1 MTRWRL
7 IRASLLQRKLR
18 TLVTVA
24 GVAIGCA
31 ALYCMLA
38 FEKGYQ
44 RGIQEEL
51 DGLGAHILVAPKGC
65 PYDAASMALHG
76 ASWPCYL
83 KEDYLQRIRSTGGV
97 AEVAPMLMNAVFAP
111 DTGVQS
117 VYVGAD
123 SSLIKLKHGWHIDGA
138 FPVAVGDCM
147 LGSSVAKA
155 LHARVGAIVTLP
167 GFTNTTSTTNQSA
180 TVRGIL
186 SETGQSDDTFIFIS
200 IQAAQR
206 LFNRPHQ
213 LTHMLVR
220 LQDPNLL
227 ERVVND
233 LRGCD
238 AGMDMNVVP
247 VAHVFSTI
255 QNIVNTTRA
264 LLACIAIAGLAVA
277 ATGVGN
283 AVMMSVTERTREIGI
298 MRAAG
303 ASRADIFSL
312 VFAEA
317 AVQCALGGVAGLC
330 SALLA
335 SRGVE
340 AWVKAQ
346 LPFAPNGTIIRPEP
360 ALMSICLV
368 AALCAGLIAGMV
380 PAWRASTMSPISAMR
395 DREAMQNSA

>member
-51 DGLGAHILVAPKGC
+51 NGLGAHILVAPKGC

-97 AEVAPMLMNAVFAP
+97 AEVAPMLMNAVFTA
-111 DTGVQS
+111 DTGAQN

-123 SSLIKLKHGWHIDGA
+123 TSLMKLKHGWHIDGA
-138 FPVAVGDCM
+138 FPVGLGDCM
-147 LGSSVAKA
+147 LGSTVAKA
-155 LHARVGAIVTLP
+155 LHARVGAVITLP
-167 GFTNTTSTTNQSA
+167 GITETASTARSA
-180 TVRGIL
+180 TVSGIL
-186 SETGQSDDTFIFIS
+186 NETGQSDDTFIFIS
-200 IQAAQR
+200 IPAAQR

-227 ERVVND
+227 QRVVND

-255 QNIVNTTRA
+255 QNIVNTTRV

-303 ASRADIFSL
+303 ASRTDVFGL
-312 VFAEA
+312 VFSEA
-317 AVQCALGGVAGLC
+317 AVLCALGGISGLC
-330 SALLA
+330 TALLA
-335 SRGVE
+335 SRAVE

-346 LPFAPNGTIIRPEP
+346 LPFAPNGAIIRPEP
-360 ALMSICLV
+360 LLMCMCLL
-368 AALCAGLIAGMV
+368 AALCTGLAAGIL
-380 PAWRASTMSPISAMR
+380 PAWRASTMSPICAMR
-395 DREAMQNSA
+395 DREAMQTSA